1 MENNSNRCNF
11 IKKAAPGGFIAVIIP
26 EILSASLLPSAKKK
40 NYLSRDN
47 ILLFQGDSVTDAG
60 RIRDNSSFNNARAL
74 GSGYPELAGGHLTEQ
89 AWVEAVK

>member
-11 IKKAAPGGFIAVIIP
+11 IKKAVSGGLIAVIIP

-60 RIRDNSSFNNARAL
+60 RIRDKSSFNNA
-74 GSGYPELAGGHLTEQ
+74 
-89 AWVEAVK
+89 

>member
-1 MENNSNRCNF
+1 MMENNSNRCNF
-11 IKKAAPGGFIAVIIP
+11 IKKAAPGGLIAVIIP

-60 RIRDNSSFNNARAL
+60 RIRDKSSFNNA
-74 GSGYPELAGGHLTEQ
+74 
-89 AWVEAVK
+89 